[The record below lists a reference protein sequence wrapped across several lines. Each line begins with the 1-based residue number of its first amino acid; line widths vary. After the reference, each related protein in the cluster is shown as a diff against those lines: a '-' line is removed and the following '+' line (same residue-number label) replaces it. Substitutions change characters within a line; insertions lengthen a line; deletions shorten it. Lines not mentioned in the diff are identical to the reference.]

1 MRFDPVHLETLVAI
15 AEEGTFDA
23 AAQRLRVTPS
33 AVSQRVRALE
43 NAAGTV
49 LVRRTTPAGVT
60 AAGEPLLRLGRQL
73 RLLAAEA
80 AIEVAEEGGSAG
92 AEVVDLRVA
101 VNADSLLTWFSPV
114 LGAVAGRPATALR
127 LVIEDQ
133 AYSHDLLRRGDVLA
147 AVTDSPEPVQ
157 GCSVEPLGALRYV
170 AVAAPGL
177 LDRHR
182 HGRRLDRG
190 ALPMVV
196 FNERDHLQDRAL
208 APLGLGRPTV
218 VHRVPSAADFLTA
231 LVAGLGWGMCP
242 VLALR
247 GGPGADLERLR
258 GVPAIDVDLY
268 WQRWRIVSA
277 ALDALSDDV
286 RSAARALRR
295 PPS

>member
-1 MRFDPVHLETLVAI
+1 MRFDPVQLETLVAI

-23 AAQRLRVTPS
+23 AARRLHVTPS

-49 LVRRTTPAGVT
+49 LVRRTAPAGVT

-73 RLLAAEA
+73 QLLAAEA
-80 AIEVAEEGGSAG
+80 AVEVADEGGAPGSD
-92 AEVVDLRVA
+92 VVDLRVA
-101 VNADSLLTWFSPV
+101 VNADSLLTWFPPV

-127 LVIEDQ
+127 LFIEDQ

-147 AVTDSPEPVQ
+147 AVTDSPDPVQ
-157 GCSVEPLGALRYV
+157 GCSAEPLGVLRYV
-170 AVAAPGL
+170 AVAAPDL
-177 LDRHR
+177 LERHR

-190 ALPMVV
+190 SLPMVV

-208 APLGLGRPTV
+208 APLGLGRPRV
-218 VHRVPSAADFLTA
+218 VHRVPGAADFLTA

-247 GGPGADLERLR
+247 SGPGAELERLR
-258 GVPAIDVDLY
+258 GVPAIDVALH
-268 WQRWRIVSA
+268 WQRWRIASPALDDLSA
-277 ALDALSDDV
+277 AV
-286 RSAARALRR
+286 RFAARSLR
-295 PPS
+295 PPAS